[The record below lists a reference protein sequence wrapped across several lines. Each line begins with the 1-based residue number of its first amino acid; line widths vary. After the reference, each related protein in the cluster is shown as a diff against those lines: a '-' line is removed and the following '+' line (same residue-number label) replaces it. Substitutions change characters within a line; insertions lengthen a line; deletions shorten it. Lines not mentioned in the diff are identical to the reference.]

1 MTRIVEY
8 CKYAGRDIEYEV
20 TLVVTKSYG
29 SEGSEPLKGQ
39 CPLGSGASCV
49 SGSGSSMC
57 GSYMGHET
65 NRIVKC
71 NSKRGDPQYPQPSW
85 ETDLETK

>member
-8 CKYAGRDIEYEV
+8 CKYTGKDVEYEV
-20 TLVVTKSYG
+20 TLIVTKSYG

-39 CPLGSGASCV
+39 CPSEQGVSCV

-57 GSYMGHET
+57 GHYMGHET
-65 NRIVKC
+65 ERIVRC
-71 NSKRGDPQYPQPSW
+71 TAKRGESAYPKQSW
-85 ETDLETK
+85 EANLDVK